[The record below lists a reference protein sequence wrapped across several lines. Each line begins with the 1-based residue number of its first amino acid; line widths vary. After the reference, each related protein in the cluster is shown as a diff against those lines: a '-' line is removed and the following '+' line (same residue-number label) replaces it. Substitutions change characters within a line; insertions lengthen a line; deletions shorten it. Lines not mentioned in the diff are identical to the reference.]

1 MPMCEW
7 YIYSR
12 PWSTLGPDF
21 LLPGV
26 ETTFLPAR
34 IQKFIYSNKTKMN
47 QSINIEVRGNYHD
60 NICGI
65 GQEEIYNLDLWIFP
79 MDNKIDEPVFTFEGA
94 VIQQVQGVQSGRWSM
109 EKTIYDKLNIQT
121 DLSSTDHKPY
131 LDTIIKD
138 YCLLPSPNQVILNNQ
153 LNFII
158 NQDLIETIEPFNEL
172 AVYYAQMTIK
182 DLVLNHIH
190 HRLLNACRSLASTLH
205 SEQVTWN
212 SIHLRLIQL
221 IERFPRLKP
230 FLIILNKHG
239 LHLKDILSGE
249 KNGSDIFFRD
259 VEIGQTFQQVKTLI
273 SATKIQQIFHSI
285 CQHLQLQYEQN
296 KDNSFENYRLCILWL
311 TDNDYSDILPILD
324 LFLNLSQ
331 QTDLLIDLHYVDS
344 DPIQLANAQQTFNT
358 HITNQTNLSIIYDET
373 IDLYDSKTLEKIPF
387 ESFDIIFSANQLL
400 GNQDL
405 TNSLTDLRRLLVPN
419 GLLLLLE
426 LVHVPL
432 YFDLIFGFID
442 QWWSSSDDNNR
453 ALTNIQQWTTLL
465 EQIQGFNI
473 IESTLNENESTLIIS
488 QKTISK
494 EILQTL
500 DERKNQI
507 WVVFTKD
514 DNNNKNSFSHILSSL
529 LPCSNIKIFDIRNSN
544 LDMICFGIPVLLTTY
559 KQTSV
564 IFAWQLNQV
573 LLNENN
579 DDLAFKQN
587 EELLCGTLSRILQTI
602 KKSSPHFYPFVYLL
616 TDHAQFNN
624 DSNLN
629 IIALPFIGL
638 ARSLITE
645 YERHRLKLMDLRT
658 SLNNELIFIHTLI
671 EYMINSRYSSDTCE
685 VVLRLNDTDQ
695 NQVQHLTWYYE
706 MLQKS
711 TDDEQEKSKLEQIS
725 IIPKRDADQ
734 KPFRICVPQ
743 SRFLSELT
751 WIGEDREKDLLP
763 GVVEVRVHCVG
774 INFRDVLK
782 SRGLYPHTRTFAQ
795 SDENQPKVNQDTEPG
810 SDFVGTIVR
819 VGPTTTNFQV
829 GDHVV
834 GATSHGTY
842 HSHIMI
848 NSQLIIRIPSDF
860 PLTDEQLCGMPTP
873 LLTVIYSL
881 KYRVHLQSHQTVL
894 IHAATGAAGQWCIQ
908 YCQYIGARV
917 IATAGTEEK
926 RDFVREYYGIE
937 HVFNSRDASFVN
949 NIHEILPQ
957 GVDVIVNSLSG
968 NLLKE
973 SIKLL
978 AYHGQF
984 VEWGKRDIYHDNN
997 LSMFQL
1003 RSDCSFHVID
1013 FISLADHVSPLI
1025 RLMLEEAIDLFI
1037 QRKLRAVEPTVS
1049 YEPSQVIEA
1058 LLRCNSGQVMGKTVF
1073 RISSSDQPLSI
1084 HKIQSTSLLKV
1095 VSDNTMFPSEV
1106 CNQGTILIS
1115 GGFGGLGLT
1124 MSRWMIEQ
1132 RGVKHIAL
1140 MSRRTLVELEK
1151 PSNPQY
1157 DDWLRLKRTI
1167 KEYNAH
1173 VDVVQAD
1180 VTNFQQV
1187 HDLIERFNKTSYP
1200 IRGIIHSAVVAEDRT
1215 LGNITQEHLSLVLP
1229 PKVRGAWY
1237 FHQAT
1242 QLLHAPIHFFIMFSS
1257 IRNHLLEVSS
1267 AGYNAGNQFLD
1278 ALAHYRFEKL
1288 SLPALSISLP
1298 AVSGAG
1304 MFHRHKEMLSTLKET
1319 QGFELM
1325 PTITVFELI
1334 ESFHQTQKICPC
1346 PVIFAVNWQTLHR
1359 NYPTLATSFLRKIVD
1374 QRYKEMKFDQIASSS
1389 SSSGK
1394 NNSTESSMN
1403 KKETIIERTQS
1414 AVARLLGATSVD
1426 RIVIDRSLVSQGMD
1440 SLAAVSLY
1448 NWLGQ
1453 ETGIYIPLVELLHG
1467 LSIETIAI
1475 LVYNKLNE
1483 KEQTTSSTTKEH
1495 DSDFDLVDENEVQF
1509 SNTSIYTGLEN
1520 IICLYRSNQNNT
1532 STLFCITQISN
1543 DNNNEDLF
1551 TFFIDKLSNQKDK
1564 TSSNDI
1570 YALQIQ
1576 IPSITSSSIST
1587 YAQNLIT
1594 QMRRI
1599 QPCGFYQIVAIRNK
1613 PEETIAHEML
1623 KQLKTHS
1630 RITNTQLHLL
1640 DAHN

>member
-873 LLTVIYSL
+873 LHFT
-881 KYRVHLQSHQTVL
+881 
-894 IHAATGAAGQWCIQ
+894 
-908 YCQYIGARV
+908 
-917 IATAGTEEK
+917 
-926 RDFVREYYGIE
+926 
-937 HVFNSRDASFVN
+937 
-949 NIHEILPQ
+949 
-957 GVDVIVNSLSG
+957 
-968 NLLKE
+968 
-973 SIKLL
+973 
-978 AYHGQF
+978 
-984 VEWGKRDIYHDNN
+984 
-997 LSMFQL
+997 
-1003 RSDCSFHVID
+1003 CS
-1013 FISLADHVSPLI
+1013 
-1025 RLMLEEAIDLFI
+1025 
-1037 QRKLRAVEPTVS
+1037 
-1049 YEPSQVIEA
+1049 
-1058 LLRCNSGQVMGKTVF
+1058 
-1073 RISSSDQPLSI
+1073 
-1084 HKIQSTSLLKV
+1084 
-1095 VSDNTMFPSEV
+1095 
-1106 CNQGTILIS
+1106 
-1115 GGFGGLGLT
+1115 
-1124 MSRWMIEQ
+1124 W
-1132 RGVKHIAL
+1132 
-1140 MSRRTLVELEK
+1140 
-1151 PSNPQY
+1151 SN
-1157 DDWLRLKRTI
+1157 
-1167 KEYNAH
+1167 
-1173 VDVVQAD
+1173 
-1180 VTNFQQV
+1180 
-1187 HDLIERFNKTSYP
+1187 
-1200 IRGIIHSAVVAEDRT
+1200 
-1215 LGNITQEHLSLVLP
+1215 
-1229 PKVRGAWY
+1229 
-1237 FHQAT
+1237 
-1242 QLLHAPIHFFIMFSS
+1242 
-1257 IRNHLLEVSS
+1257 
-1267 AGYNAGNQFLD
+1267 
-1278 ALAHYRFEKL
+1278 
-1288 SLPALSISLP
+1288 
-1298 AVSGAG
+1298 
-1304 MFHRHKEMLSTLKET
+1304 
-1319 QGFELM
+1319 
-1325 PTITVFELI
+1325 
-1334 ESFHQTQKICPC
+1334 
-1346 PVIFAVNWQTLHR
+1346 
-1359 NYPTLATSFLRKIVD
+1359 
-1374 QRYKEMKFDQIASSS
+1374 
-1389 SSSGK
+1389 
-1394 NNSTESSMN
+1394 
-1403 KKETIIERTQS
+1403 
-1414 AVARLLGATSVD
+1414 
-1426 RIVIDRSLVSQGMD
+1426 
-1440 SLAAVSLY
+1440 
-1448 NWLGQ
+1448 
-1453 ETGIYIPLVELLHG
+1453 
-1467 LSIETIAI
+1467 
-1475 LVYNKLNE
+1475 
-1483 KEQTTSSTTKEH
+1483 
-1495 DSDFDLVDENEVQF
+1495 
-1509 SNTSIYTGLEN
+1509 
-1520 IICLYRSNQNNT
+1520 
-1532 STLFCITQISN
+1532 
-1543 DNNNEDLF
+1543 
-1551 TFFIDKLSNQKDK
+1551 
-1564 TSSNDI
+1564 
-1570 YALQIQ
+1570 
-1576 IPSITSSSIST
+1576 
-1587 YAQNLIT
+1587 
-1594 QMRRI
+1594 
-1599 QPCGFYQIVAIRNK
+1599 
-1613 PEETIAHEML
+1613 
-1623 KQLKTHS
+1623 
-1630 RITNTQLHLL
+1630 
-1640 DAHN
+1640 